1 VPVVTISSKGQ
12 LIIPA
17 DIRKKYAIK
26 QGDKF
31 EVQVAEGKL
40 VLVPLKEKPF
50 LRLYGALKGETSLV
64 RSLLQAEHA
73 GETEEENYKAGTVV
87 PA

>member
-1 VPVVTISSKGQ
+1 MPVVTISSKGQ

-31 EVQVAEGKL
+31 EVQVDEGKL

-50 LRLYGALKGETSLV
+50 VRLYGALKGETSLV
-64 RSLLQAEHA
+64 RSLLAEHA

>member
-1 VPVVTISSKGQ
+1 MPVVTISSKGQ
-12 LIIPA
+12 LIISA

-50 LRLYGALKGETSLV
+50 ARLYGALKGETSLV
-64 RSLLQAEHA
+64 RSLLAEHA
-73 GETEEENYKAGTVV
+73 GETEKENYKAGTVV